1 MRIGIIIARYSVTGV
16 PIAQARLAKALARA
30 GHTVDYV
37 ICCKNPDIMA
47 PEFEGIQRLV
57 LDVSSVRAAVLPLC
71 RYLRSSQPDII
82 FSAEDH
88 LNVIVAI
95 AAIITR
101 STVQISASSR
111 VTPFDTY
118 SDIPFSK
125 KWFLKKLAR
134 ATAWRQNVRTCVSK
148 GTVDEYREVMPNL
161 TYQVAYNI
169 IVNPDEERRLL
180 APLEDPWLPANGSTV
195 GNGENP
201 VVVAAGSLEPWKD
214 FESLIYAISLL
225 HKQGREVMLIILG
238 EGSQKERLKNL
249 VSELRIDAY
258 VRLHGHED
266 NPLRFF
272 RRASAFALCSRVES
286 FGNVLVEAMF
296 AGTTPVATD
305 CPTGPR
311 EVLSAGQF
319 GYLVQPGDP
328 ISIAEGIVMAL
339 DSPISQEQLATGVA
353 RFTEQAV
360 LARHEEL
367 LGLPLRSD
375 IKEKSS

>member
-1 MRIGIIIARYSVTGV
+1 
-16 PIAQARLAKALARA
+16 
-30 GHTVDYV
+30 
-37 ICCKNPDIMA
+37 
-47 PEFEGIQRLV
+47 
-57 LDVSSVRAAVLPLC
+57 
-71 RYLRSSQPDII
+71 
-82 FSAEDH
+82 
-88 LNVIVAI
+88 
-95 AAIITR
+95 
-101 STVQISASSR
+101 
-111 VTPFDTY
+111 
-118 SDIPFSK
+118 
-125 KWFLKKLAR
+125 
-134 ATAWRQNVRTCVSK
+134 
-148 GTVDEYREVMPNL
+148 
-161 TYQVAYNI
+161 
-169 IVNPDEERRLL
+169 
-180 APLEDPWLPANGSTV
+180 
-195 GNGENP
+195 
-201 VVVAAGSLEPWKD
+201 
-214 FESLIYAISLL
+214 
-225 HKQGREVMLIILG
+225 MLIILG
-238 EGSQKERLKNL
+238 EGSQRERLKNL

-311 EVLSAGQF
+311 EVLSGGQF